1 MPTLPEGT
9 IAATD
14 IWKRFRADPTRQLL
28 RDRLTKLGRQLQGE
42 RKRGWRWALRDV
54 DFVAHPGESVGLVGI
69 NGSGKSTL
77 LKILTQVMYPYA
89 GRLQVAGRVGSIIEV
104 RAGIHPELSGREN
117 IHLYG
122 TMLGLPRK
130 QVAQRFDEIVEFAQI
145 DDAIDRQVKF
155 YSSGMQMRLGFGVA
169 AFLEPEVLLVDEVLA
184 VGDATFQQ
192 RCIDRMRVVLAQG
205 TTLVFVSHDLATVE
219 GVCDRAVWLRDGVVA
234 GDGPVRDVLNS
245 YREAL
250 EQVAE
255 LGARSGSIELRAA
268 TLRGPDGGGPRTQE
282 PCDVHVRF
290 HNIDRSGG
298 TITIGVSE
306 GPAAPVFLLSHGLSL
321 PADGEIDVRCH
332 IDHLPLPRGRYYL
345 WLGILTRQGD
355 PMGWQPVAHFDV
367 IGPDLDE
374 SPAGIVR
381 LAPVHVAASW
391 DVSELA

>member
-1 MPTLPEGT
+1 LQTLPEGT

-28 RDRLTKLGRQLQGE
+28 RDRVSRLGRQLQGE
-42 RKRGWRWALRDV
+42 KRRGWRWALRDV
-54 DFVAHPGESVGLVGI
+54 NFVANPGESVGLVGI

-77 LKILTQVMYPYA
+77 LKVLTRVMYPYA
-89 GRLQVAGRVGSIIEV
+89 GNVQVAGRVGALIEV

-130 QVAQRFDEIVEFAQI
+130 RVAERFDEIVEFAQLE
-145 DDAIDRQVKF
+145 DAIDRQVKF

-192 RCIDRMRVVLAQG
+192 RCIDRMRTVLSQG

-219 GVCDRAVWLRDGVVA
+219 GVCERAVWLRDGNVV

-245 YREAL
+245 YRQAL

-255 LGARSGSIELRAA
+255 LGARSGSIHMLEA
-268 TLRGPDGGGPRTQE
+268 TVRGPDGFGARTQE
-282 PCDVHVRF
+282 RCDVRIRF
-290 HNIDRSGG
+290 HNVHQSGG
-298 TITIGVSE
+298 MITLGVSE
-306 GPAAPVFLLSHGLSL
+306 GTAAPVFLLSRGLSM
-321 PADGEIDVRCH
+321 PAEREIDIRCT
-332 IDHLPLPRGRYYL
+332 IDRLPLPRGRYYL
-345 WLGILTRQGD
+345 WVGILSKLGD
-355 PMGWQPVAHFDV
+355 PMGWQPLTHFDV
-367 IGPDLDE
+367 IGPDLDD

-391 DVSELA
+391 DVNEC